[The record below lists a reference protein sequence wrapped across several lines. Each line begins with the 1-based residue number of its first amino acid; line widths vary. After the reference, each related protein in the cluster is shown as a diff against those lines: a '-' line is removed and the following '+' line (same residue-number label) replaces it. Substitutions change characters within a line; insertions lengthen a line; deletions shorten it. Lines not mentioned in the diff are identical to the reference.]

1 MKEVSVSSRSFDT
14 DSSAWSDVIE
24 PAVRGS
30 RKELAELCR
39 VYLAPIHQWSQG
51 HRGYRR
57 LCQLYADTPEDLTH
71 DFVIGL
77 LERSIRLG
85 KPDRRRGRFRTWLRR
100 IVSRH
105 LNKTLRKATRKKR
118 SPGAPPREPDESLA
132 LPAADRPDRRF
143 DRLWAE
149 TLVARAFD
157 RVRQDCAADGKAELF
172 ARLEKELGG
181 EEPEVSDADL
191 AMQLGLTR
199 NALAGRKC
207 KLLRRMEDRFQRYL
221 RAEVKHTVN
230 RIRDIDDE
238 IKHLLEA
245 LD

>member
-1 MKEVSVSSRSFDT
+1 MSPRSCDM
-14 DSSAWSDVIE
+14 DSTPWSGVIE

-39 VYLAPIHQWSQG
+39 AYSGPINQWIRE
-51 HRGYRR
+51 HWAYHR
-57 LCQLYADTPEDLTH
+57 LCQLHAYAPEDLTH
-71 DFVIGL
+71 DFVTGL
-77 LERSIRLG
+77 LERSILLG
-85 KPDRRRGRFRTWLRR
+85 RPDPRRGRFRTWLRK

-105 LNKTLRKATRKKR
+105 LRKTLRKATRDKR
-118 SPGAPPREPDESLA
+118 GGGAPPRQLDEELP
-132 LPAADRPDRRF
+132 LPAADQPDRRF

-172 ARLEKELGG
+172 ARLEHELGG
-181 EEPEVSDADL
+181 EKPELSDADL
-191 AMQLGLTR
+191 AKRLGLNP

-207 KLLRRMEDRFQRYL
+207 KLLRKMEERFQRHL
-221 RAEVKHTVN
+221 RAEVGRTVN
-230 RIRDIDDE
+230 RSRDIDDE
-238 IKHLLEA
+238 IEYLLDA